1 MTRKLLLSIF
11 IFIALF
17 SFEKVN
23 AQFPYFESFKN
34 KTAPGVTFGGDPVAY
49 LTANSIDPDGDGY
62 LRLTSNDLFQKGYI
76 YSDRI
81 FPSTFGLKVDFE
93 YFTYGGNG
101 ADGITF
107 FLFDAAAEPA
117 IGSFGGSLGYA
128 QFSNNAVATTPGVSK
143 GYLGIGL
150 DEYGNFSNPSE
161 GRQGGPGFKPG
172 SVTIRGQGDGAAL
185 TSGNYSYLTSLQ
197 TSELGFSLTPPGGN
211 TTTRYPLSSNPGYRK
226 VFINLK
232 PNPTGGYDVSIK
244 ILVGGIPT
252 QTYTVISNYHYTQT
266 APSNLKY
273 GIASSTGSLKN
284 FHEIRNVSVDVFD
297 NSLANNP
304 VAKNDLIS
312 ACVGEPIS
320 KNVLANDSLVNPN
333 SSFNMSS
340 IDLNP
345 DVAGVQ
351 VTRDIAGKGTF
362 DVNSSGVVTFTP
374 LNSTVT
380 GVTSIFYSVKDNFG
394 FAAEPATIA
403 VTIYPLPPNANAGPD
418 QIVNK
423 STALT
428 YANLAGVNNPGI
440 SGKWTQI
447 SGPNVATY
455 SNVVNPF
462 SQVSNLA
469 AGDYIFRWRITPGG
483 SCFSEDDVSITVNDI
498 PISLPE
504 NISTNAN
511 TNVIIKVLEN
521 DTDVNGNNTIDK
533 GTLVVKMPPLH
544 GTTVIDI
551 INGTVT
557 YKPNNGY
564 SGVDFFNYTVKD
576 NFGAESLPARVT
588 IAVDVKPKGDPDVDT
603 TVVNVTKIIDVKKN
617 DINIVPV
624 TITQGTSP
632 LHGKIVI
639 NPNGTI
645 SYQPETNFH
654 GIDNFT
660 YILKNADGDESAPIN
675 VTVYVRPVGSPDV
688 LSTPVNTPLTIVSKD
703 NDISKLETTIVLEST
718 PLHGT
723 VLVNSD
729 NTVTYTPNKDFSG
742 KDNYIYHLLNLEGLK
757 SDPILVSISIKP
769 VGTND
774 KSSTPINTPVQ
785 IKVTDNDI
793 SKIGTTIIKKSNPLY
808 GVVILNPD
816 GTFTYTPKNDFKGK
830 DTFSY
835 SLINADGIE
844 SDQIT
849 VTIDVSSI
857 FIPAGFSPNNDGI
870 NDYFILYNTAS
881 QTLISLEVYNR
892 WGNLVHRSSDYKNGW
907 DGKCTEGIHVGEDV
921 PAGTYYYIVI
931 LNNKDSYTGYL
942 TINR

>member
-1 MTRKLLLSIF
+1 MV
-11 IFIALF
+11 F
-17 SFEKVN
+17 SFTKVN

-34 KTAPGVTFGGDPVAY
+34 KTAPGITFGGDPVAF
-49 LTANSIDPDGDGY
+49 LTANSIDSEGDGY
-62 LRLTSNDLFQKGYI
+62 LRLTSNDLFQKGFI

-81 FPSTFGLKVDFE
+81 FPSTRGLKVDFE

-107 FLFDAAAEPA
+107 FLFDAAAQPA

-128 QFSNNAVATTPGVSK
+128 QFSNNQVATTPGVNK

-150 DEYGNFSNPSE
+150 DEYGNFSNPTE

-185 TSGNYSYLTSLQ
+185 TSGNYKYLTSLQ
-197 TSELGFSLTPPGGN
+197 TSELGFNLTPAGGDA
-211 TTTRYPLSSNPGYRK
+211 RYPLSSNTGYRK

-232 PNPTGGYDVSIK
+232 SNPLGGYDISIK
-244 ILVGGIPT
+244 ILVGGTPT
-252 QTYTVISNYHYTQT
+252 QTYTVISNFHYTQA

-297 NSLANNP
+297 NSSAKNP
-304 VAKNDLIS
+304 VAKNDFIF
-312 ACVGEPIS
+312 ACVGEPIN
-320 KNVLANDSLVNPN
+320 KNILANDSLVNPN
-333 SSFNMSS
+333 SSFNIST

-345 DVAGVQ
+345 DVVGVQ
-351 VTRDIAGKGTF
+351 MTRTIAGKGTF
-362 DVNSSGVVTFTP
+362 DVDNSGVVTFTP

-394 FAAEPATIA
+394 FTAEPATIA
-403 VTIYPLPPNANAGPD
+403 VTIFPLPPNANAGSD

-423 STALT
+423 STAT
-428 YANLAGVNNPGI
+428 ARAILAAVNNAGLM
-440 SGKWTQI
+440 GKWTQI

-455 SNVVNPF
+455 SNVVDPS
-462 SQVSNLA
+462 SQVANLI
-469 AGDYIFRWRITPGG
+469 AGNYIFRWRITPGG

-498 PISLPE
+498 PTSLPE
-504 NISTNAN
+504 NVSTNAN
-511 TNVIIKVLEN
+511 TDVIIKVLEN
-521 DTDVNGNNTIDK
+521 DTDINGNNTIDK
-533 GTLVVKMPPLH
+533 TTIVVKTPPLN
-544 GTTVIDI
+544 GTTVIDV
-551 INGTVT
+551 INGNIT

-576 NFGAESLPARVT
+576 NFGAESLPAKVT
-588 IAVDVKPKGDPDVDT
+588 IAVDVKPKGDPDIDT
-603 TVVNVTKIIDVKKN
+603 TVVNITKIIDVKQN

-624 TITQGTSP
+624 TITQGTGP
-632 LHGKIVI
+632 THGRIVI
-639 NPNGTI
+639 NANGTI
-645 SYQPETNFH
+645 SYQPETNYH
-654 GIDNFT
+654 GKDEFT
-660 YILKNADGDESAPIN
+660 YILKNADGDESAPIK
-675 VTVYVRPVGSPDV
+675 VTVYIRPAGSPDMV
-688 LSTPVNTPLTIVSKD
+688 STPVNTPLNIVSKD
-703 NDISKLETTIVLEST
+703 NDISKLGTKVVLENT
-718 PLHGT
+718 PVNGT
-723 VLVNSD
+723 ALVNPD
-729 NTVTYTPNKDFSG
+729 NTVTYNPNKDFSG
-742 KDNYIYHLLNLEGLK
+742 KDTYLYHLLNLEGLK
-757 SDPILVSISIKP
+757 SDPIRVNISIKP

-774 KSSTPINTPVQ
+774 KIATPINTPVQ
-785 IKVTDNDI
+785 IRVIDNDI
-793 SKIGTTIIKKSNPLY
+793 SKIGTSIVKKSNPLY

-816 GTFTYTPKNDFKGK
+816 GTFIYTPKTDFKGK

-835 SLINADGIE
+835 SLITADGIE

-870 NDYFILYNTAS
+870 NDTFILYNTTTQA
-881 QTLISLEVYNR
+881 LISLEVYNR
-892 WGNLVHRSSDYKNGW
+892 WGNLVHRSADYKNGW
-907 DGKCTEGIHVGEDV
+907 DGRCTEGIHIGEDV